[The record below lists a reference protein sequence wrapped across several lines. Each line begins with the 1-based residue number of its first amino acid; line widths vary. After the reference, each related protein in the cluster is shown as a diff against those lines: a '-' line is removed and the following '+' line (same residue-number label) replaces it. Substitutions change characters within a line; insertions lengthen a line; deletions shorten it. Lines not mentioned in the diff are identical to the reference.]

1 MNVEP
6 QEWLHT
12 SSVLAV
18 HVKVVLFQKKK
29 RFSVQVDLVI
39 IEEIK
44 YETRINLNEAR
55 TWIYLKMDSG
65 QDHRGLCTILR

>member
-1 MNVEP
+1 MVAYLICARCSCKSCSLP
-6 QEWLHT
+6 
-12 SSVLAV
+12 
-18 HVKVVLFQKKK
+18 KKK